1 MKCERHNKPLEAYCE
16 SDDVLLCVNCL
27 IESQHKTHSLSAI
40 DCAAK
45 QHREVLSKEIANV
58 CEKEI
63 LLSATIAEIET
74 RIKIQNDTFNEEI
87 NKSKKFFTEIKS
99 IINEYESGMESKY
112 KENNMKIVEYLNKE
126 KNSLDLLMKDIEYIK
141 KENDKKLI
149 DEESDVNFLMN
160 GKRIKLIL
168 STLSTLSDKSLHERL
183 NVHSNEDAFTINKNE
198 VITNII
204 EKISKL
210 KIENENFR
218 KTFIKSTK
226 TAPVKSIDLTNVPK
240 GDSNTFNFVSD
251 SARNNAIKQHHQL
264 FPVFKTSSSNSHLI
278 SHNHLHSL
286 NLTVSVS
293 NNSMLTNA
301 IDSID
306 KSAAIKRNIKNKSP
320 TQFGTKSKVT
330 SPVMVSITN
339 QVTNIFKRNTNDYSD
354 NINGNNKEIVNS
366 SFLSSSISISKGN
379 ITSLLDNNI
388 DSSGLYS
395 LYNEI
400 DYTIYLIG
408 GKSDNVTRKFS
419 TDTFQWTKSNINVSL
434 SDFVVVQYKDKKAL
448 ILGGKSTHGANPEIK
463 DSVML
468 VNFAKGEIDKLDFR
482 LKKNRIS
489 FGGAYVLNKLYIFG
503 GTDTRYVFD
512 DIECFDIK
520 KKKWKELAKMS
531 KKRKD
536 FAYTST
542 PDNSI
547 YVIGGQDEKDIVL
560 RSIERFDVVKSTWNK
575 VRDMNQKRKGATAI
589 CMPDGIIVIG
599 GFDGVQYLKSVEK
612 YDFISKKWTYMKD
625 MKVARCYLSSA
636 PSSDFRYIYVFGGY
650 NGKPISSVERFDVI
664 ENKWEIVTEMPTT
677 KYKHCCLFVKE

>member
-1 MKCERHNKPLEAYCE
+1 
-16 SDDVLLCVNCL
+16 
-27 IESQHKTHSLSAI
+27 
-40 DCAAK
+40 
-45 QHREVLSKEIANV
+45 
-58 CEKEI
+58 
-63 LLSATIAEIET
+63 
-74 RIKIQNDTFNEEI
+74 
-87 NKSKKFFTEIKS
+87 
-99 IINEYESGMESKY
+99 
-112 KENNMKIVEYLNKE
+112 
-126 KNSLDLLMKDIEYIK
+126 
-141 KENDKKLI
+141 
-149 DEESDVNFLMN
+149 
-160 GKRIKLIL
+160 
-168 STLSTLSDKSLHERL
+168 
-183 NVHSNEDAFTINKNE
+183 
-198 VITNII
+198 
-204 EKISKL
+204 
-210 KIENENFR
+210 
-218 KTFIKSTK
+218 
-226 TAPVKSIDLTNVPK
+226 
-240 GDSNTFNFVSD
+240 
-251 SARNNAIKQHHQL
+251 
-264 FPVFKTSSSNSHLI
+264 
-278 SHNHLHSL
+278 
-286 NLTVSVS
+286 
-293 NNSMLTNA
+293 
-301 IDSID
+301 
-306 KSAAIKRNIKNKSP
+306 
-320 TQFGTKSKVT
+320 
-330 SPVMVSITN
+330 MVSITN
-339 QVTNIFKRNTNDYSD
+339 QVTNIFKRNSNDYNDSN
-354 NINGNNKEIVNS
+354 NINKEIVNS

-395 LYNEI
+395 LYKEV

-419 TDTFQWTKSNINVSL
+419 TDTFQWTKSNINVAL

-448 ILGGKSTHGANPEIK
+448 ILGGKSTHGGNTEIK

-482 LKKNRIS
+482 LKKNRIC

-520 KKKWKELAKMS
+520 KKKWKDLTKMS

-612 YDFISKKWTYMKD
+612 YDFISKKWTYLKD

-650 NGKPISSVERFDVI
+650 NGKPISSVERFDVL
-664 ENKWEIVTEMPTT
+664 ENKWEVVTEMPTT